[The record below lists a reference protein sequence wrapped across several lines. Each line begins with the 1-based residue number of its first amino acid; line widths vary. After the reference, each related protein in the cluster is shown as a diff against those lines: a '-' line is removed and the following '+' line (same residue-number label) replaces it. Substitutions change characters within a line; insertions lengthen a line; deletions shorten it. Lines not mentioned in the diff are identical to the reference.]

1 MKCFIPTILTAIFT
15 VGFFS
20 ACEET
25 LDPIPPTLSNISI
38 TAVGVNTANFSSA
51 ISKSGNQEILDHGF
65 TVSLS
70 DGAPVIDDK
79 SIKRGAIDMATPT
92 PIAITGALSNL
103 QTATEYYLH
112 AFVML
117 KSGPIFSEGAKFK
130 TSNVQQPGIRTDGFD
145 AVTYNSAQIRGS
157 ITAKGSYPVSEYGIV
172 WSGTDNPTTE
182 SSSKYTLKSDV
193 GNVPAFFSTEARG
206 LSPNTTY
213 HYRAYVISNGVT
225 SYGAD
230 VSFRTSDEA
239 QPKVQTGDAKVG
251 TRVASLFAQITALGS
266 SPITQYG
273 ICWSTL
279 PNPTVA
285 SNKFVYND
293 AVNQVPKSYFG
304 EALNLAPSTTYYYRA
319 FVTMNGVTTYGDSRT
334 FRTAI
339 ERQPTVVTGDANPR
353 DYSAV
358 LSGSVTAAGD
368 AAVSQYG
375 ICWSLTANPTTS
387 NSKLLFNGNITSF
400 PKNFQVNATNLS
412 DETSYNYRAYV
423 IMNGVTTYGANRTFR
438 TPKHIN

>member
-1 MKCFIPTILTAIFT
+1 MKRFIRAFLSAIFS
-15 VGFFS
+15 VSFLLS
-20 ACEET
+20 CEET
-25 LDPIPPTLSNISI
+25 LAPTPPILSDVSI
-38 TAVGVNTANFSSA
+38 TSVGVTTASFSSA
-51 ISKSGNQEILDHGF
+51 ITKSGNQEILDHGF

-70 DGAPVIDDK
+70 DTPPVIDNN

-92 PIAITGALSNL
+92 PIAITGSLANL
-103 QTATEYYLH
+103 QTATDYYLH
-112 AFVML
+112 AFVVL
-117 KSGPIFSEGAKFK
+117 KSGPIFSEVAKFK
-130 TSNVQQPGIRTDGFD
+130 TSDVQQPSIRTDGFD

-182 SSSKYTLKSDV
+182 SSSKYTVKSDV

-225 SYGAD
+225 SYGSD
-230 VSFRTSDEA
+230 VSFKTSNEA
-239 QPKVQTGDAKVG
+239 QPKVQTDEAKVG
-251 TRVASLFAQITALGS
+251 TRMAALFAQITALGS

-293 AVNQVPKSYFG
+293 AVNQAPKSYFG

-319 FVTMNGVTTYGDSRT
+319 FVTMNGVTTYGDNRT
-334 FRTAI
+334 FRTAV
-339 ERQPTVVTGDANPR
+339 ERQPTVVTGDSNPR
-353 DYSAV
+353 DYSAI

-368 AAVSQYG
+368 AAISQYG

-400 PKNFQVNATNLS
+400 PKSFQVNATNLT

-438 TPKHIN
+438 TPKHVN